1 MTVTV
6 PLVPKVQRNQRERLT
21 GPPAPK
27 VVPPLAAGC
36 VEGLCRKA
44 IKMDAAFQS

>member
-1 MTVTV
+1 MTV

-27 VVPPLAAGC
+27 VVAAFGG
-36 VEGLCRKA
+36 GLCRRVV
-44 IKMDAAFQS
+44 